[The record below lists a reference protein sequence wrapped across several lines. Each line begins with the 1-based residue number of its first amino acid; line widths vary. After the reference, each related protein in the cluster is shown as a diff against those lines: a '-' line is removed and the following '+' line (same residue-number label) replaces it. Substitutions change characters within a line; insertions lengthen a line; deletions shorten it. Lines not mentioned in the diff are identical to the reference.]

1 MHRILAGLLL
11 MITPGLTNTVPENL
25 VVDGIPAIPA
35 ALQADAGRY
44 LDFRSAAFQGWHP
57 QRREMIIL
65 TRFADTPQ
73 LHWVAAPGG
82 ARRQLTF
89 LAEPVKGGG
98 FRPKTGECIV
108 FSQDVG
114 GTEMFQLHRYD
125 LATGHCLWN
134 KKYVKRHEV
143 GYDGYNEGKGIFGK
157 WEIIDTTPFHGG
169 FLIWPKGMGDP
180 TNHRKREEVEAPAET
195 DHRAISES
203 ELVTVSAENLD
214 QAEEKFDD

>member
-1 MHRILAGLLL
+1 
-11 MITPGLTNTVPENL
+11 MITTGLTNTVPENL

-125 LATGHCLWN
+125 LARDSLPGQLF
-134 KKYVKRHEV
+134 
-143 GYDGYNEGKGIFGK
+143 GIDRRCTCGRAV
-157 WEIIDTTPFHGG
+157 
-169 FLIWPKGMGDP
+169 L
-180 TNHRKREEVEAPAET
+180 
-195 DHRAISES
+195 DH
-203 ELVTVSAENLD
+203 VSAEDSGFRRRMNRKPGISVLNRIGGPRSF
-214 QAEEKFDD
+214 APSITLN